1 MNYEYK
7 QLLRHK
13 ERVKHGGG
21 GGLEATRKA
30 ATLAEFRAVVEQEC
44 PFVVADT
51 VQDWETTEEK
61 RRSPTTPP
69 TNTNAM
75 AKHVPL
81 NSMLSLLLLYCRNNQ
96 INAYPVSS
104 FCRTDC
110 HKHRKFRY
118 GS

>member
-13 ERVKHGGG
+13 ERVKHGG

-61 RRSPTTPP
+61 KKSDDTPDE
-69 TNTNAM
+69 
-75 AKHVPL
+75 
-81 NSMLSLLLLYCRNNQ
+81 Y
-96 INAYPVSS
+96 
-104 FCRTDC
+104 
-110 HKHRKFRY
+110 
-118 GS
+118 